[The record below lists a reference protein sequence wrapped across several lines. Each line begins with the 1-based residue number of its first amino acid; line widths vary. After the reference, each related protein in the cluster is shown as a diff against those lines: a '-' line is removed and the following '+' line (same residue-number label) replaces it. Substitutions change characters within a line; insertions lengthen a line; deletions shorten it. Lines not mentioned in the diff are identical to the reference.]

1 MNASLND
8 CLQTALD
15 AADIARE
22 ITARHFRTRLTV
34 DSKQDLSPVTI
45 ADRETE
51 EAIRALIQSRHPDHG
66 IFGEEGGNQIL
77 DQHWHWIIDPIDG
90 TRSFASGR
98 PTFGTLIALMDA
110 RKPALGLID
119 QGILDERWVGVSGS
133 GTTLNG
139 KPCTTRRE
147 TRIGDCSIFA
157 TSPDMFDDE
166 AMDRFR
172 GLADRC
178 QYLVWGGDCYSYGL
192 LAAGYT
198 DIVCEADLYPYD
210 YLPLVPVV
218 EGAGGVIT
226 DWDGNAL
233 SLDSGDRVLATANEE
248 LHHRALALLETFSS

>member
-1 MNASLND
+1 MNASLDD
-8 CLQTALD
+8 CLKTALD

-22 ITARHFRTRLTV
+22 ITGRHFRTRMAV
-34 DSKQDLSPVTI
+34 DNKQDQSPVTI

-51 EAIRALIQSRHPDHG
+51 EAIRALIRSRHPGHG
-66 IFGEEGGNQIL
+66 IFGEEGGNQIREK
-77 DQHWHWIIDPIDG
+77 HWHWIIDPIDG

-110 RKPALGLID
+110 RKPALGVID
-119 QGILDERWVGVSGS
+119 HGILDERWVGITGS
-133 GTTLNG
+133 GTTLNER
-139 KPCTTRRE
+139 PCATRRE
-147 TRIGDCSIFA
+147 TRVGHCSIYA
-157 TSPDMFDDE
+157 TSPDMFDE
-166 AMDRFR
+166 ESMIRFR

-178 QYLVWGGDCYSYGL
+178 QYRVWGGDCYCYGL

-218 EGAGGVIT
+218 EGAGGIIT

-233 SLDSGDRVLATANEE
+233 TLDSGDKVLATANEK
-248 LHHRALALLETFSS
+248 LHLAALALLNR